1 MMFSLVL
8 TFNHQKSKLRKHLG
22 TGGLGNQKKGHEQ
35 QTGLNHQKI
44 KPTKKM
50 VNEKKYILPSQ
61 TKICQWK
68 LQLLITAPTKWGL
81 NREKKAALKFK
92 NVTTKHGLSWLLW
105 GKSIANPRFGYPTQR
120 GIKFWLVNVL

>member
-1 MMFSLVL
+1 MFSLVL

-22 TGGLGNQKKGHEQ
+22 TGGLGNQTKGHNQ

-44 KPTKKM
+44 KPTKKRF
-50 VNEKKYILPSQ
+50 NEKKNTFYRHKPRF
-61 TKICQWK
+61 CQRK

-92 NVTTKHGLSWLLW
+92 NVTTKHGLSWLL
-105 GKSIANPRFGYPTQR
+105 
-120 GIKFWLVNVL
+120 

>member
-1 MMFSLVL
+1 MFSLVL

-50 VNEKKYILPSQ
+50 VNEKKIHFTVTNQDLPMEIAAANYCTNKMGTQPRKKGGFEIQKCDHQ
-61 TKICQWK
+61 TWFIM
-68 LQLLITAPTKWGL
+68 
-81 NREKKAALKFK
+81 
-92 NVTTKHGLSWLLW
+92 VTV
-105 GKSIANPRFGYPTQR
+105 R
-120 GIKFWLVNVL
+120 